1 MISTDPTRPCYVNVV
16 ASGPFPAELQVEND
30 AKSEGVIGRLV
41 FYTYTQR
48 YLIFFFFFLLG
59 QHMKFLFFFL
69 KIFVFFF
76 IVFKWSD

>member
-1 MISTDPTRPCYVNVV
+1 MISTDPTRPYYVNVV

-48 YLIFFFFFLLG
+48 YLIIIFFFFARPTHEIFG
-59 QHMKFLFFFL
+59 FFFKDFCL
-69 KIFVFFF
+69 LLYCV
-76 IVFKWSD
+76 

>member
-48 YLIFFFFFLLG
+48 YLIIIFFFC
-59 QHMKFLFFFL
+59 
-69 KIFVFFF
+69 
-76 IVFKWSD
+76 

>member
-1 MISTDPTRPCYVNVV
+1 MISTDPTRPCYVNVI

-48 YLIFFFFFLLG
+48 YLIIIFFFARPTHETFG
-59 QHMKFLFFFL
+59 FFL